1 MSTKYQMYLTWNAE
15 KEKIQLPVH
24 PEEIKIKSLSNNESM
39 TVTDLG
45 EVVVMQSPPADV
57 ISFSSFFPA
66 SSFPGIQ
73 VSSVTS
79 PKTLIERIIKWKAST
94 TPVHF
99 ICTAL
104 NISDYYTIEE
114 FNYSEVGGDPG
125 TYQYDIEMKKYQEV
139 STRQVT
145 VSVKTNV
152 ATVQK
157 TSTRTESSSS
167 PQTYTVKSG
176 DCLWNIAKKFYGS
189 GSKYTIIYDANKD
202 VIEKTAKKYGY
213 SSSNG
218 GYWIFPGMV
227 LTIPAQ

>member
-1 MSTKYQMYLTWNAE
+1 MSTKYQMYFTWNAE
-15 KEKIQLPVH
+15 KEKIQLPVL
-24 PEEIKIKSLSNNESM
+24 PEEIRIKNLSNNESM
-39 TVTDLG
+39 NVTDLG
-45 EVVVMQSPPADV
+45 EVVVMQSPPAEV
-57 ISFSSFFPA
+57 VSFSSFFPA
-66 SSFPGIQ
+66 STFPGIQ
-73 VSSVTS
+73 VSSITK
-79 PKTLIERIIKWKAST
+79 PQTLIEKILTWKSST
-94 TPVHF
+94 TPIHF

-104 NISDYYTIEE
+104 NIDDYYTIEE

-125 TYQYDIEMKKYQEV
+125 TYQYDIELKQYKEI

-145 VSVKTNV
+145 VSTKTNV

-157 TSTRTESSSS
+157 TSTRTESSST
-167 PQTYTVKSG
+167 PQTYTVKDG

-218 GYWIFPGMV
+218 GNWIFTGTV